1 MSSGAPTRYVLVPSA
16 FSDIHSLDGEALRL
30 LVEVY
35 DDISSHGI
43 RVTMHARTKR
53 CVRWSKPVA

>member
-30 LVEVY
+30 LVEVS

-43 RVTMHARTKR
+43 RVTMHA
-53 CVRWSKPVA
+53 